1 MRILACLGATAA
13 FATFLPAQ
21 HTILLT
27 ADTTQN
33 TLGLDAPELD
43 LIRTS
48 EIYEVTPT
56 TAGAYTARPFLP
68 ISLQWIYV
76 GDLDNDS
83 QYVEAS
89 TDGPGDKLDVVFVKA
104 GPGPVT
110 PRDVFWSIDS
120 AASINIPGLLV
131 SDVVRYSGQGVR
143 ETFVSH
149 AVLQAAVG
157 GPATMNLD
165 ALAQSATGD
174 LFLSVG
180 GTSITTVLGAT
191 LDGDLLMIPASAITY
206 DPVTSNVTAIT
217 PGSVVR
223 VATEAHLIAMANAS
237 GFRTSVGGQ
246 VTTSFDLS
254 GLELDPNGGAFVSP
268 VDGVTVLP
276 NLVYCWSDSTNDGA
290 IISTNAG
297 GTIAVI
303 NGVAMGS
310 TVGTQSDQ
318 IGWQPD
324 STGAFGPG
332 GLAIIPQQ
340 APAYAMLNYPRNLH
354 TGGQTGGTG
363 TTLLQLQVSGGTPG
377 GASVL
382 AIHVETSTP
391 GGTFPSVPSPSPFLG
406 ELSAISPIVLGIYLH
421 DGLGNTNS
429 EFFVLSTPP
438 LSGLDMVTQALDLT
452 TLRLSTPGALSFL

>member
-1 MRILACLGATAA
+1 MRIFASLGAAA
-13 FATFLPAQ
+13 ALATFLPAQ
-21 HTILLT
+21 HTILHT

-33 TLGLDAPELD
+33 TLGLDNFELD
-43 LIRTS
+43 IIRSS

-56 TAGAYTARPFLP
+56 LFGPYTARPFMP
-68 ISLQWIYV
+68 ISLQYVYV

-83 QYVEAS
+83 QYVEDS
-89 TDGPGDKLDVVFVKA
+89 TDGPGGKLDVLFVKA
-104 GPGPVT
+104 GPGPYT

-120 AASINIPGLLV
+120 TTSINIPGLLV

-143 ETFVSH
+143 ETFVDH
-149 AVLQAAVG
+149 ATLQAAVG

-180 GTSITTVLGAT
+180 GTSITTALGAT
-191 LDGDLLMIPASAITY
+191 LDGDLLMIPSSAITY
-206 DPVTSNVTAIT
+206 DPVTANVTAIT
-217 PGSVVR
+217 ANSVVR
-223 VATEAHLIAMANAS
+223 VATEAHMIAMGNAS
-237 GFRTSVGGQ
+237 GFKTSVGGV

-254 GLELDPNGGAFVSP
+254 GLEMDPAGGAFLSP

-276 NLVYCWSDSTNDGA
+276 NLVFCWSDSTNDGA

-310 TVGTQSDQ
+310 TVATQSDQ
-318 IGWQPD
+318 IGWLPD

-354 TGGQTGGTG
+354 TQGTGQTM
-363 TTLLQLQVSGGTPG
+363 LQLQLSGGTPN

-382 AIHVETSTP
+382 AVHVETSTA
-391 GGTFPSVPSPSPFLG
+391 GGAFPAVSAPSPFLG
-406 ELSAISPIVLGIYLH
+406 ELFAISPIVLGIYLH

-429 EFFVLSTPP
+429 EFLILATPP
-438 LSGLDMVTQALDLT
+438 LAGLDMITQALDLT
-452 TLRLSTPGALSFL
+452 TLKLSTPGALSFL